1 MGDYISL
8 RSIDV
13 SSDGWPMFQKSTK
26 IQLKSSTFSGQNW
39 SCSASYYRLKLLGIL
54 KNLTGNGVVVPVWKF
69 IVPALLKIRENITFS
84 LPIVNRILTNH
95 WEMDK
100 PIYWPT
106 ISFESTTATYRSLNP
121 KKLLWWTANYVN
133 WTLYLDGRANQQ
145 RKHQLCPRVYC
156 LDHFALWKLL

>member
-54 KNLTGNGVVVPVWKF
+54 KNLTGNGVVVPV
-69 IVPALLKIRENITFS
+69 
-84 LPIVNRILTNH
+84 
-95 WEMDK
+95 
-100 PIYWPT
+100 
-106 ISFESTTATYRSLNP
+106 
-121 KKLLWWTANYVN
+121 
-133 WTLYLDGRANQQ
+133 
-145 RKHQLCPRVYC
+145 
-156 LDHFALWKLL
+156 